1 LEISNIQVSEFLNP
15 IRMRGAKKYLGY
27 GPLIAAL
34 NAASAAS
41 REVEGSGGR
50 LGAMIDGKN
59 RTTPRCVN

>member
-1 LEISNIQVSEFLNP
+1 
-15 IRMRGAKKYLGY
+15 MRGAKKYLGY

-59 RTTPRCVN
+59 RLGPKIRSSPRLPKVGGLQGGLAI